1 MSTRGAGTTTR
12 NPTRFAAPDVDHDV
26 HRGRFSEEG
35 RRHEGRSLPEV
46 QCNRGSHT
54 RDDFSYQDG
63 GSSVYLAVSM
73 MTSGTPVDT
82 YLCTSCGFW
91 ERYVA
96 DPEKLAQ
103 VAQKWPKVSG

>member
-1 MSTRGAGTTTR
+1 MKDGICPKCNAT
-12 NPTRFAAPDVDHDV
+12 
-26 HRGRFSEEG
+26 
-35 RRHEGRSLPEV
+35 EV
-46 QCNRGSHT
+46 RAT
-54 RDDFSYQDG
+54 RDDFSYQSG
-63 GSSVYLAVSM
+63 GSSVFLAVSM

-96 DPEKLAQ
+96 DPAKLAQ